1 MYFLPGVLDVLE
13 VVIVF
18 GNVKSRSPFVV
29 DMNSDDLDAKSK
41 LKLSSFKRS
50 EFSNSLGASISDASK
65 VSLAL
70 DDFGDEHEE
79 IFVGITLLFSLL

>member
-1 MYFLPGVLDVLE
+1 M
-13 VVIVF
+13 F

-29 DMNSDDLDAKSK
+29 DINSDDLDAKSK

-50 EFSNSLGASISDASK
+50 EFSNSLGASMSEASR

-70 DDFGDEHEE
+70 DDEE
-79 IFVGITLLFSLL
+79 YELPFVGFTVLFSLL